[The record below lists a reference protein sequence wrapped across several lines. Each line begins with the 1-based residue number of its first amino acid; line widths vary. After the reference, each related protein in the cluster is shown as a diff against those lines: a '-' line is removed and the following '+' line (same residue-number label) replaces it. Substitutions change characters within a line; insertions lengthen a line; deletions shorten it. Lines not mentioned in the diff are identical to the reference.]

1 MGTNV
6 RPNIVTNGLVL
17 ALDAANI
24 KSYPRTGTTWTD
36 LSGNNNSGSLVNSPT
51 FNNLNG
57 GSIVF
62 NGTNQNIDCGNT
74 SLGIAAGAT
83 QITLESWV
91 YPTSFTSYRGIISR
105 IGASSPFGGWML
117 NVNSDSGN
125 KFDFAVNISG
135 TWRTWV
141 TSGGTFSTPL
151 TTNTWYHL
159 VGTYNG
165 SVIALYLDG
174 VLINQFSAVGT
185 IQYVGSLSNLL
196 VGQNGGGASYFP
208 GRIAV
213 ARVYNRAL
221 TASEIQQNYNALKS
235 RFAPIITQQT
245 ASSPSSYE
253 SLTYLATGTITLT
266 NNGTDNVS
274 MFKTS
279 GTSAWDSHFYSTTP
293 FTAPCTIEFNKQAG
307 ATDNGVSYA
316 MISWNADPTLNASY
330 TSLDYASYPYATNN
344 YIVYNNGS
352 VVQNGGSWSTANKF
366 YIVYDTD
373 GFIRHYN
380 GSSLL
385 YSVNSGAGRT
395 VYVDS
400 SLYSVNATFGG
411 FSNVRVRRNSWN
423 GTSYV

>member
-24 KSYPRTGTTWTD
+24 KSYPRTGTTW
-36 LSGNNNSGSLVNSPT
+36 NNLVNSSISGSLVNSPT
-51 FNNLNG
+51 FNSLNG

-62 NGTNQNIDCGNT
+62 NGTNQYVDNIGNVSNFSFIQNTGIYTISTWVKPSLSNKEMYICGNNSGT
-74 SLGIAAGAT
+74 AAQKGFYFGTTSTDIIIIVTRGSFGVVVSLAVNGCFLNTTDWVNVVIVGNGTTNQFYRNGVIFGASSNTSTLSTGDSSFSLGIGFIKNAT
-83 QITLESWV
+83 TTWLWN
-91 YPTSFTSYRGIISR
+91 G
-105 IGASSPFGGWML
+105 
-117 NVNSDSGN
+117 
-125 KFDFAVNISG
+125 NIS
-135 TWRTWV
+135 
-141 TSGGTFSTPL
+141 
-151 TTNTWYHL
+151 NT
-159 VGTYNG
+159 
-165 SVIALYLDG
+165 
-174 VLINQFSAVGT
+174 LI
-185 IQYVGSLSNLL
+185 
-196 VGQNGGGASYFP
+196 
-208 GRIAV
+208 
-213 ARVYNRAL
+213 YNRAL

-235 RFAPIITQQT
+235 RFAPTITQQT
-245 ASSPSSYE
+245 PSPYE
-253 SLTYLATGTITLT
+253 SLTYIATGTITLT

-307 ATDNGVSYA
+307 ATDNGTSYA
-316 MISWNADPTLNASY
+316 MISWNADPTLDASY

-344 YIVYNNGS
+344 YVVYNNGS
-352 VVQNGGSWSTANKF
+352 VVQNGGTWSTANRF

-380 GSSLL
+380 GATLL
-385 YSVNSGAGRT
+385 YSVNSGTGRT